1 MSKIKIMT
9 DSASDIDTKLA
20 EEYGVCVLPF
30 TVVIDG
36 KEYVDGIDFTPDEF
50 YEKMASPC
58 AERSIA
64 HHRAICLSGMLR
76 YAPGAF

>member
-36 KEYVDGIDFTPDEF
+36 KEYIDGIYFTPDEF
-50 YEKMASPC
+50 YEKMASCSDFPKTSQVRMDQFT
-58 AERSIA
+58 E
-64 HHRAICLSGMLR
+64 
-76 YAPGAF
+76 

>member
-36 KEYVDGIDFTPDEF
+36 KEYVDGIDFTPDE
-50 YEKMASPC
+50 ALQD
-58 AERSIA
+58 R
-64 HHRAICLSGMLR
+64 RVLQR
-76 YAPGAF
+76 PGAQPGHVRL